1 MEGGH
6 VGEMV
11 GGVEGVERGVDWRR
25 EERVGQSSA
34 AGHEVKSL

>member
-1 MEGGH
+1 MERGH

-11 GGVEGVERGVDWRR
+11 GGVERVQGRVDRGRQ
-25 EERVGQSSA
+25 ERVGQTAA

>member
-1 MEGGH
+1 MERGH

-11 GGVEGVERGVDWRR
+11 GRVERVEGRVDRR
-25 EERVGQSSA
+25 RQEGVGQTTA